1 MPNPA
6 LRTAPVPV
14 RSLQDALLWM
24 RLWRRRRSVPADRTW
39 WLFGLCIS
47 VTDERKGSDSYDRGH
62 LASSVVLLAGYGV
75 CAEGVVT
82 METERL
88 DQQVASTE
96 RGVAFLKHE
105 HLAMLTGLQLE
116 IRHLRRRCQELS
128 CELETRYPDRTKDDE
143 EAELA
148 ARYLTIERLLAEQ
161 QCMLG
166 VTCVKLRQRHTRA
179 AALGRSLKQEERHFL
194 DELKRRGH
202 KITSLSRELQRQNF
216 TTTALCQELHA
227 AQLLLYKQR
236 RGVGQEKRVR
246 EVRED
251 TEEEIEGGVAT
262 PARMCQQDR
271 GEGDENG
278 EEEEEE
284 DEEDEDD
291 EDWLL
296 SPPPPSSPGQSLGRQ
311 RVRDE
316 WVRACVP
323 QEVITSPRRACPMPD
338 PAFFL
343 YPLRQRLL
351 PRNRPIRVK
360 EREGGT
366 DRRGGGERVD
376 MGGVDGETAL

>member
-1 MPNPA
+1 
-6 LRTAPVPV
+6 
-14 RSLQDALLWM
+14 
-24 RLWRRRRSVPADRTW
+24 
-39 WLFGLCIS
+39 
-47 VTDERKGSDSYDRGH
+47 
-62 LASSVVLLAGYGV
+62 
-75 CAEGVVT
+75 
-82 METERL
+82 METVRL
-88 DQQVASTE
+88 EQQVASAE
-96 RGVAFLKHE
+96 RGVAFLKQE

-116 IRHLRRRCQELS
+116 IRKLRRRCQELC
-128 CELETRYPDRTKDDE
+128 CELDTRYPDRAKDE
-143 EAELA
+143 KEAELA
-148 ARYLTIERLLAEQ
+148 ARCLAAERLLAEQ

-166 VTCVKLRQRHTRA
+166 VACMKLRQRQARA

-227 AQLLLYKQR
+227 AQLLLYKQS
-236 RGVGQEKRVR
+236 RGEAGQARE
-246 EVRED
+246 EVRAETED
-251 TEEEIEGGVAT
+251 GETGEGETGEGETEEGEREEGVAT
-262 PARMCQQDR
+262 PLRLYQQNQ

-278 EEEEEE
+278 EDEEEE
-284 DEEDEDD
+284 DEDEEDD

-296 SPPPPSSPGQSLGRQ
+296 SPPPPSSPSQLEGRR

-323 QEVITSPRRACPMPD
+323 QEVVTSPRRACPMPD

-351 PRNRPIRVK
+351 PWNRPIRVQ
-360 EREGGT
+360 EREGGA